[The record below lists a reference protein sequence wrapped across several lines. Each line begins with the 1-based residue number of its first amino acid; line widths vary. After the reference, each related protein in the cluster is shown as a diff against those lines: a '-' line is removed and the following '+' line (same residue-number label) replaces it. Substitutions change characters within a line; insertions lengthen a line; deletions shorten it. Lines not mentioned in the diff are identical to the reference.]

1 MPESINLS
9 DTLTLLLREMV
20 QRTEEFKLFDV
31 NRILLCCS
39 TNRKKTGGGIYGKLL
54 PLRFENGSK
63 FIKYN
68 SRFYTIPRL
77 VVNGT
82 EILYLMYF
90 YLPKFFDLSA
100 REKINVM
107 FHELYHISPLFNGDI
122 RRMGE
127 VKKAH
132 GHSRKAFEERYI
144 GYARD
149 FYEYIRH
156 TPYHVFLQMSTEDL
170 HKNFKK
176 IQFRRMKSIKPV
188 EFKVSQKI

>member
-63 FIKYN
+63 IIKHN
-68 SRFYTIPRL
+68 SRFYIIPRL

-156 TPYHVFLQMSTEDL
+156 TPYHAFLQMSTEDL